1 MSSFWCAA
9 VAAMTLKFLN
19 PFGNGSIV
27 LFAVTYT
34 KEYHYW
40 EFPIFLVLG
49 VFGVSFVREFKQPAY
64 SLGCIWRRFLKIEH
78 HLVTQDP

>member
-1 MSSFWCAA
+1 VSYFFPPKVMWRSFWCAA

-40 EFPIFLVLG
+40 EFPIFLLLG
-49 VFGVSFVREFKQPAY
+49 IFGVSRLFGWADNRACMELSFPA
-64 SLGCIWRRFLKIEH
+64 
-78 HLVTQDP
+78 